1 MELIEIIRWFSLG
14 LSVVALGFSCYSA
27 WFAFYVNKKL
37 SRRNM
42 DLFVEKVGLWKQ
54 IEVYEA
60 EISRLRN
67 LLESRGVSD
76 EGNND
81 DNG

>member
-1 MELIEIIRWFSLG
+1 MYEVMRWISLG

-27 WFAFYVNKKL
+27 WFAFYVNEKL

-42 DLFVEKVGLWKQ
+42 NLFVEKVGLWEQ
-54 IEVYEA
+54 IEAYEA

-76 EGNND
+76 EGTD
-81 DNG
+81 